1 MSSRTD
7 QDGSTAVEY
16 GIIAGVVGIAF
27 VVGGPLLMSGFR
39 ALLDVVLTSMGLS

>member
-16 GIIAGVVGIAF
+16 GIIAGAVGVGLIVLGPWLAQAF
-27 VVGGPLLMSGFR
+27 VTF
-39 ALLDVVLTSMGLS
+39 LDIVLDGMLGA